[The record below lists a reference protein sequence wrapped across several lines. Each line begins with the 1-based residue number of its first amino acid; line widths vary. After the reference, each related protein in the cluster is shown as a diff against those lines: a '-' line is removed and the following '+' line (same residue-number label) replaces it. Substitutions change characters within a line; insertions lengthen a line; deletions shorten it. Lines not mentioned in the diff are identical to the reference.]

1 MCLPLKCL
9 CLPGQIISYNLLQMP
24 PRNGFEIQSLNDSL
38 FTIHPKIVF
47 SLIFGFK
54 YVVKLI
60 SSEIFLSLLGRNVA
74 DSGFQ

>member
-1 MCLPLKCL
+1 MFILARPDIF
-9 CLPGQIISYNLLQMP
+9 PIIYCKGLLVY
-24 PRNGFEIQSLNDSL
+24 GFEIQSLNDSL

-60 SSEIFLSLLGRNVA
+60 SSEIFLSLLGLNVA